1 MRLSAPRFRGIIPGV
16 TPFRLLVACGL
27 LGLSVACSSDKTPDE
42 PGAGGE
48 TSSGGT
54 SNAGSTSS
62 AGKGAELEPSCPK
75 GTNPY
80 GDAKPTAI
88 SSVNGQIVDEQG
100 KPTSSGLVQICGRDL
115 CLKAEV
121 GNNGKLAENPN
132 KTLDTPALK
141 WGDGF
146 GWAKVAVPLAA
157 GDSELGTLIATP
169 LPSFTEGVP
178 LMAGTSASSGG
189 VTLEL
194 ADDAQVVVDKPAY
207 APEERGFR
215 AVPLPAD
222 TLTRLGQD
230 FVVAYGL
237 SPLETRIC
245 PSPALTLE
253 NTTELEAGTAL
264 ELYMLGLDVE
274 EVWAPY
280 GQWQRVGDGAVSDD
294 GKTLE
299 FPDGIPLL
307 TAIGVKVK
315 P

>member
-1 MRLSAPRFRGIIPGV
+1 
-16 TPFRLLVACGL
+16 L
-27 LGLSVACSSDKTPDE
+27 LGLSVACSSEKTPDE

-48 TSSGGT
+48 ASGGGT

-62 AGKGAELEPSCPK
+62 AGTGSGGKPAEPTCPK

-80 GDAKPTAI
+80 GAAQPTALGSI
-88 SSVNGQIVDEQG
+88 DGQIVDEQG
-100 KPTSSGLVQICGRDL
+100 KPTSSGLVQICGRDI

-121 GNNGKLAENPN
+121 GNNGKVAENPRRD
-132 KTLDTPALK
+132 LDTPAFK

-146 GWAKVAVPLAA
+146 EWAKLAQPLEA
-157 GDSELGTLIATP
+157 GDTHLGTLIATP
-169 LPSFTEGVP
+169 LPAYADAAP
-178 LMAGTSASSGG
+178 LMAGSTATSGG
-189 VTLEL
+189 VSLEL
-194 ADDAQVVVDKPAY
+194 SDDAQVVVDKVAY
-207 APEERGFR
+207 APEERGLR
-215 AVPLPAD
+215 AAPLPPE

-230 FVVAYGL
+230 FIVAYGL

-253 NTTELEAGTAL
+253 NATELEPGTAL
-264 ELYMLGLDVE
+264 ELYLLGLDVE
-274 EVWAPY
+274 EAWAPY
-280 GQWQRVGDGAVSDD
+280 GHWQHVGDGVVSDD